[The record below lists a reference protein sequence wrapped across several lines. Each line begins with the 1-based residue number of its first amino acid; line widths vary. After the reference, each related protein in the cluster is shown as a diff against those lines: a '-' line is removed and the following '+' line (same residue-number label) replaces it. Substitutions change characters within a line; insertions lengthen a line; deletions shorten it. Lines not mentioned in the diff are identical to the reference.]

1 MRPAEEGLDEVWPKL
16 QQARCD
22 LYVLIAHASMEE
34 STALAQK
41 FPQFPLVVT
50 TGGAGEPTLEPE
62 RVDGTRSP

>member
-1 MRPAEEGLDEVWPKL
+1 M
-16 QQARCD
+16 QQAKCD

-34 STALAQK
+34 SIALAKK

-62 RVDGTRSP
+62 TVEGTTRS